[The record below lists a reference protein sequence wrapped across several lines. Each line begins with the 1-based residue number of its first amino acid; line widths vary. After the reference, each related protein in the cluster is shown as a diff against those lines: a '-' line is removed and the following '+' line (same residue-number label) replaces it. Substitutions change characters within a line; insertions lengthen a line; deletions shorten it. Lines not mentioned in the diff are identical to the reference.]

1 MIIITCC
8 KSLYILYERV
18 RYMKP
23 ITEDEY
29 TKRFRNM
36 HSPKIN
42 DDNAT
47 THSWIS
53 AQIVISYT
61 SLLTSLPMIHI
72 MTMIMIIIAQIVIS
86 YTSLLTSLPR
96 RQDKLAC
103 LWFFTCSCQRY
114 FQRSSQ
120 NIFQRI
126 FSHTSLD
133 ISGVWTQP
141 SWEVIWAALPVLPV
155 PREGFFFLD
164 IFKLRKRGR
173 SRD

>member
-47 THSWIS
+47 IPSWIS
-53 AQIVISYT
+53 
-61 SLLTSLPMIHI
+61 
-72 MTMIMIIIAQIVIS
+72 AQIVIS

-133 ISGVWTQP
+133 ISGVWILP
-141 SWEVIWAALPVLPV
+141 SWEVIWAALPVLLV
-155 PREGFFFLD
+155 PREGFSFLD

-173 SRD
+173 SGD